1 MYMKN
6 TVHKDRDLGL
16 RIGII
21 VRRHRE
27 HRHMTQADLAKSS
40 KVTQAEVSYIERGK
54 RSHLKTLDRVAHA
67 LDMKL
72 SDMIRRA
79 ENIGDRKTVLRQ
91 VQELIG
97 NMDKKAGEKTKPAK
111 SPKLPGARTRALA
124 S

>member
-1 MYMKN
+1 MKN
-6 TVHKDRDLGL
+6 TTNEDRDLGL

-27 HRHMTQADLAKSS
+27 HQNMTQADLAKQS

-54 RSHLKTLDRVAHA
+54 RSHLKTLDRVAGA
-67 LDMKL
+67 LGMKL
-72 SDMIRRA
+72 SEMIHRA
-79 ENIGDRKTVLRQ
+79 ENIGDRKAVLRQ

-97 NMDKKAGEKTKPAK
+97 NIDKSAGEKSKPAK
-111 SPKLPGARTRALA
+111 SPRVSGARTRALA

>member
-1 MYMKN
+1 MKN
-6 TVHKDRDLGL
+6 TTNEDRDLGL

-27 HRHMTQADLAKSS
+27 HQNMTQADLAKQS

-54 RSHLKTLDRVAHA
+54 RSHLKTLDRVAGA
-67 LDMKL
+67 LGMKL
-72 SDMIRRA
+72 SEMIHRA
-79 ENIGDRKTVLRQ
+79 ENIGDRKAVVRQ

-97 NMDKKAGEKTKPAK
+97 SLDKSASEKSKSAK
-111 SPKLPGARTRALA
+111 TSRTLGARTRALA